1 MGRAVI
7 IASYLE
13 HPVDIPRLLEPDDYI
28 VCLDGGYDIALQQ
41 GVKPH
46 MLLGDF
52 DSMQVPFPEDPAIE
66 IRRYP
71 PEKDYT
77 DLELAFR
84 ILDPE
89 KTPEILVI
97 GALGGRLDQT
107 LTNVQML
114 AQYTSGAYAS
124 EAEQDQTPQIP
135 RYRRIQ
141 LQDGHNKCFAICG
154 DGTGTSVCQIPRE
167 PNSYLSLLP
176 MSDWCR
182 GVTLKGAKYPLEDAD
197 IQKGVSFCVSNEFRG
212 PQAELTLRSGTLLV
226 IVAQGNSGDRL

>member
-71 PEKDYT
+71 P
-77 DLELAFR
+77 
-84 ILDPE
+84 
-89 KTPEILVI
+89 
-97 GALGGRLDQT
+97 
-107 LTNVQML
+107 
-114 AQYTSGAYAS
+114 
-124 EAEQDQTPQIP
+124 
-135 RYRRIQ
+135 
-141 LQDGHNKCFAICG
+141 
-154 DGTGTSVCQIPRE
+154 
-167 PNSYLSLLP
+167 
-176 MSDWCR
+176 
-182 GVTLKGAKYPLEDAD
+182 
-197 IQKGVSFCVSNEFRG
+197 
-212 PQAELTLRSGTLLV
+212 
-226 IVAQGNSGDRL
+226 

>member
-1 MGRAVI
+1 MARAVI

-13 HPVDIPRLLEPDDYI
+13 HPVDIPKLLEPDDYI

-52 DSMQVPFPEDPAIE
+52 DSMQAPLPEDPAIE

-71 PEKDYT
+71 PEKDYS

-107 LTNVQML
+107 LTNAQML
-114 AQYTSGAYAS
+114 ARYTAGA
-124 EAEQDQTPQIP
+124 DQADLAGQVPL
-135 RYRRIQ
+135 YRRIQ
-141 LQDGHNKCFAICG
+141 LQDGRNKCFAICG
-154 DGTGTSVCQIPRE
+154 DGTGTSVCRIPRE

-182 GVTLKGAKYPLEDAD
+182 GVTLKGAKYPLENAD
-197 IQKGVSFCVSNEFRG
+197 IQRGASYCVSNEFLES
-212 PQAELTLRSGTLLV
+212 QAELTLRSGILLV
-226 IVAQGNSGDRL
+226 IVARGNSGDRL